1 MVKLQVTAKRLQ
13 ADLQA
18 VAAREQR
25 LRRRR
30 RLALRRGQKGS
41 QGVRLHRLRARQ
53 GREAVL
59 AARRRGRRPG
69 VGSLQADV
77 RQVLGAVPAQVLP
90 IRSQYSPPPESPHRI
105 TTRVVLQTHIREGRV
120 TKAQI
125 YEANTTPPP
134 PRRTCV
140 SGRGPGAGRKEKRAR
155 ANYVCA
161 IPRALASP
169 FDPGRHSY
177 EKSPREIPEAA
188 HHIKTPRRTYGATFV
203 CGCSAPG

>member
-1 MVKLQVTAKRLQ
+1 MRLFVV
-13 ADLQA
+13 LHVA
-18 VAAREQR
+18 VAARERR

-30 RLALRRGQKGS
+30 RLALRRGRKGP
-41 QGVRLHRLRARQ
+41 QGVRLHRLGARQ

-59 AARRRGRRPG
+59 AARRRGQRPG

-90 IRSQYSPPPESPHRI
+90 IRSQYSPPPESPRRI
-105 TTRVVLQTHIREGRV
+105 TTRVVSLKHEGRGT

-125 YEANTTPPP
+125 YEANTPPP

-140 SGRGPGAGRKEKRAR
+140 SGRGPGAGRKKERAG

-188 HHIKTPRRTYGATFV
+188 LYT
-203 CGCSAPG
+203 